1 MTFLIS
7 LPGGTEWIILL
18 LGLLFLI
25 VIPIMAISLY
35 TRNKDLR
42 RQIDALTTEKNTLL
56 KKVLEKS

>member
-18 LGLLFLI
+18 LSLLFLI

-56 KKVLEKS
+56 KKLLEKS